1 MSLFRKFV
9 EFEMIYTFLFLLLFF
24 SLLFSIDKRSTFAKF
39 LGDTGAADPDPTPP
53 FPRASINIS
62 NVTCQDC
69 LRINW
74 LLIKMKGIYKILTPV
89 SFVGRNAKCSCFIY
103 SNKFQQQFYKKM
115 KVVFLSLLSS
125 APVFCPVPSLI

>member
-103 SNKFQQQFYKKM
+103 SNMFQQQFYKKW
-115 KVVFLSLLSS
+115 KWFSSLFYHPL
-125 APVFCPVPSLI
+125 PFFCPAPSLI